1 MGLEQCGQF
10 VCQLCYRSTSLP
22 PPPIMKPLTAPS
34 EGPFNYCFAK
44 NAAAAPLLVAI
55 FLARPEYWIPR
66 AQRCGGYEHGEN
78 SLLFSHDRRP
88 PGSLALMK
96 FVLVLCK
103 QFGLPVQSRILD
115 GLQFPFRSA
124 PCVGLFALQ
133 QNYGSSST
141 CVLVQGVVSTGYSM
155 VLADLSTRVT
165 VGSFVKYDFKVVGSP
180 QCLIILFN
188 PQKKFLTFL
197 HTIIAYL

>member
-22 PPPIMKPLTAPS
+22 PPSMKAPTAPC

-44 NAAAAPLLVAI
+44 NAAAAPLLVVI

-88 PGSLALMK
+88 PCSLALMK

-115 GLQFPFRSA
+115 GLQFPFLHRAS
-124 PCVGLFALQ
+124 VYLRFNGI
-133 QNYGSSST
+133 
-141 CVLVQGVVSTGYSM
+141 M
-155 VLADLSTRVT
+155 DLRLGASWSRKWFQRDIRWFQLIETRLT
-165 VGSFVKYDFKVVGSP
+165 VGSFVECDFKVVLVHRKS
-180 QCLIILFN
+180 QLYYLLNLFSLFSLFSIC
-188 PQKKFLTFL
+188 Q
-197 HTIIAYL
+197 HTLL

>member
-1 MGLEQCGQF
+1 MDEGKEKYGPRIVWVVRLPTMLSIYQ
-10 VCQLCYRSTSLP
+10 P
-22 PPPIMKPLTAPS
+22 PPPSMKAPTAPS

-44 NAAAAPLLVAI
+44 NAAAAPLLVVI

-103 QFGLPVQSRILD
+103 QFGLPV
-115 GLQFPFRSA
+115 
-124 PCVGLFALQ
+124 
-133 QNYGSSST
+133 
-141 CVLVQGVVSTGYSM
+141 
-155 VLADLSTRVT
+155 
-165 VGSFVKYDFKVVGSP
+165 
-180 QCLIILFN
+180 
-188 PQKKFLTFL
+188 
-197 HTIIAYL
+197 